1 MPGGNW
7 QKKRAPDSG
16 PPNNWISRFG
26 GSAWTRDGLK
36 GQYYYHAFLPEQ
48 PDLNWRDPHV
58 ARALADDDPRPV
70 TRPELMRLAEACR
83 ASVPSRR
90 AA

>member
-1 MPGGNW
+1 M
-7 QKKRAPDSG
+7 
-16 PPNNWISRFG
+16 SRTDLLH
-26 GSAWTRDGLK
+26 WRT
-36 GQYYYHAFLPEQ
+36 AFYLLPACIHNKIAVH
-48 PDLNWRDPHV
+48 LI

-70 TRPELMRLAEACR
+70 TRTQLLRLAEACR